1 MIDIGSKDLLSFAK
15 AAGIYPGGAVHVST
29 LHRYRLRG
37 VGGQKLEAVF
47 VSGRWR
53 TSTQAIER
61 FVIAVNEARSST
73 RASSSSSTAF
83 LAAETTLEK
92 EGF

>member
-1 MIDIGSKDLLSFAK
+1 MIDIRLEELLPFSE
-15 AAGIYPGGAVHVST
+15 AAGKYPGGAVHVST

-53 TSTQAIER
+53 TSTEAVER

-73 RASSSSSTAF
+73 RASSSSPNAF
-83 LAAETTLEK
+83 FAADTSLK
-92 EGF
+92 KQGF